1 MTPGRGQ
8 SGTSARRSSYG
19 GRWSPSRE
27 RAVDRQ
33 KIVRDDHPL
42 LSAARVHDDE
52 IEGYGSKCQWSHS
65 TRRGKGA

>member
-27 RAVDRQ
+27 N
-33 KIVRDDHPL
+33 
-42 LSAARVHDDE
+42 
-52 IEGYGSKCQWSHS
+52 CS
-65 TRRGKGA
+65 T